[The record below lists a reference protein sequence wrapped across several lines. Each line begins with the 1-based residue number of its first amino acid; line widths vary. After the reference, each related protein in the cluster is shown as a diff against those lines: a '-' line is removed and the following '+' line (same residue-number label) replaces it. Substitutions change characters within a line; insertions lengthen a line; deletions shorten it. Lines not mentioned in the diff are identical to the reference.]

1 MQVCVGGKEGCGFFS
16 DVITGCLSPD
26 GHVATSPTLSFFPAV
41 KTDLT
46 NAGELL
52 SLFLLW

>member
-1 MQVCVGGKEGCGFFS
+1 VQVCVGGKEGCGFFS

-26 GHVATSPTLSFFPAV
+26 GHVATSLTLSFFPAV

-46 NAGELL
+46 NAGELF
-52 SLFLLW
+52 SVFLLW

>member
-1 MQVCVGGKEGCGFFS
+1 MGGKEGCGFFS

-26 GHVATSPTLSFFPAV
+26 GHVATSLTFFPAV